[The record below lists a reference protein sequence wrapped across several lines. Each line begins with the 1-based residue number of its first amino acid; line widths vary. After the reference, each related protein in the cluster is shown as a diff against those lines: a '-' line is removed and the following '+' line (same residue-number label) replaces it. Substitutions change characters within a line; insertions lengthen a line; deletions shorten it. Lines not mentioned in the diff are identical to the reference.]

1 MEEQDCPTAESK
13 VGEAAFRYFIILP
26 SVIYGNLPYGI
37 NRVRYGAVPYYSNTI
52 CERTLASKKPPIH
65 ASGMIESSPSVRA
78 DGN

>member
-13 VGEAAFRYFIILP
+13 VGEAVFWYFILP
-26 SVIYGNLPYGI
+26 SVIYSDLQYSI

-52 CERTLASKKPPIH
+52 CERTLASRKFSIH
-65 ASGMIESSPSVRA
+65 ASGMIESSAGVRA